1 MNVAR
6 TIDEVR
12 DAVAKAP
19 EPVGFVP
26 TMGALHDGHLS
37 LVRAA
42 RERSNTVVMSIF
54 VNPLQFGPGEDFAR
68 YPRSEESDLTA
79 AETAGVDLVF
89 MPSVDEMYPEGR
101 ATSVHVAGITE
112 SYEGAVRPGH
122 FDGVATVVAR
132 LMGIV
137 GPRFA
142 FFGRKDAQQ
151 LAMVRRLVTD
161 LSIPTE
167 IVPCET
173 VRESDGL
180 ALSSRNRFLSDA
192 DRARATSL
200 WRALDAGA
208 AAIREGRKVPDVE
221 RSMIEILEAGTD
233 GVDYAA
239 VVNPDTFDPAEPGEP
254 GLLIVAARLGQTR
267 LIDNLLVERVR

>member
-1 MNVAR
+1 MNVLR

-26 TMGALHDGHLS
+26 TMGALHEGHLS

-42 RERSNTVVMSIF
+42 RERSGIVVMSIF

-68 YPRSEESDLTA
+68 YPRSEGSDLSA
-79 AETAGVDLVF
+79 AEAAGVDLVF
-89 MPSVDEMYPEGR
+89 VPSVDEMYPAGR
-101 ATSVHVAGITE
+101 ATTVHVEGITDE
-112 SYEGAVRPGH
+112 YEGAIRPGH

-132 LMGIV
+132 LLGIV

-151 LAMVRRLVTD
+151 LAMVRRLVAD
-161 LSIPTE
+161 LAIPTE
-167 IVPCET
+167 IVPCDT
-173 VRESDGL
+173 VREEDGL
-180 ALSSRNRFLSDA
+180 ALSSRNRFLSTEE
-192 DRARATSL
+192 RTRATSL
-200 WRALDAGA
+200 WRALQAGA
-208 AAIREGRKVPDVE
+208 AALREGRRVPDVE

-239 VVNPDTFDPAEPGEP
+239 VVNPDTFVPAEPGGP

-267 LIDNLLVERVR
+267 LIDNLLVERLT